1 VNQLRSLSPALA
13 AAGDSLFGSA
23 GLAWDTHQRHRP
35 LYDAPAVRL
44 LAASAARRGN
54 LTKAARLLLELI
66 VANPADRDMKLVLVS
81 LMILRDQPTE
91 ALALLEEFLSADPDD
106 AQMEERKA
114 FVLGH
119 LGRLDEAV
127 QIYSQ
132 LIAAFPRDPA
142 LLVARGYLLL
152 AIGSEQAAVADYRR
166 AIDCDAR
173 FGEAWC
179 ALANS
184 KTVRLSDADIHQIQ
198 RVLSGGELSPR
209 SRVGLEFALGKAF
222 EDRDMPE
229 LSFEHYRRGNE
240 LQAQGAFNARAAT
253 EKHVDEAIACF
264 DARYFAQRSGLPAE
278 APIFI
283 VGMPRSGTTLIEQ
296 ILASHPDVEGT
307 FELPTVSAIARSIGE
322 SLGRTEF
329 DYSDML
335 RGYSDAALQALGQRY
350 LSQSAVYRRT
360 TRPFFIDKMPSNWMH
375 VGLIRAILPQARII
389 DVRRDPLD
397 CCFSN
402 YAQHYPR
409 GHEFTHSL
417 DDLGRHYRNY
427 ERLMAH
433 FDAVAPGAIT
443 RVQYE
448 GLVEQPEATIRD
460 LLERLRLPFADS
472 CLRFFEND
480 RSVRT
485 PSAQQVRQPINRRG
499 IGRWRQ
505 YEPWLGPLIEAL
517 GLDDAAPR
525 PA

>member
-1 VNQLRSLSPALA
+1 
-13 AAGDSLFGSA
+13 
-23 GLAWDTHQRHRP
+23 

-54 LTKAARLLLELI
+54 LIKAARLLLELI
-66 VANPADRDMKLVLVS
+66 VANPADREMKLVLVS

-91 ALALLEEFLSADPDD
+91 ALALLEEFLAADPGD
-106 AQMEERKA
+106 AQMDERKA

-127 QIYSQ
+127 QIYSR
-132 LIAAFPRDPA
+132 LIAAIPRNPA
-142 LLVARGYLLL
+142 LLVARGHLLL
-152 AIGSEQAAVADYRR
+152 ALGSEQTAVADYRR
-166 AIDCDAR
+166 ALDCDAR

-184 KTVRLSDADIHQIQ
+184 KTIRLSDTDIGQMERLLSRAD
-198 RVLSGGELSPR
+198 LSPR

-222 EDRDMPE
+222 EDKRIPD
-229 LSFEHYRRGNE
+229 LSFAHYRSGNE
-240 LQAQGAFNARAAT
+240 LQARGAFNPREAT
-253 EKHVDEAIACF
+253 KKHVNEAIACF
-264 DARYFAQRSGLPAE
+264 DSRYFAERSGLLAE
-278 APIFI
+278 APIFVI
-283 VGMPRSGTTLIEQ
+283 GMPRSGTTLIEQ

-329 DYSDML
+329 DYSDLL
-335 RGYSDAALQALGQRY
+335 RGYSDAALQALGRRY

-360 TRPFFIDKMPSNWMH
+360 NRPFFIDKMPSNWMH
-375 VGLIRAILPQARII
+375 VGLIRAMLPQARII
-389 DVRRDPLD
+389 DVRRDALD

-417 DDLGRHYRNY
+417 EDLGRHYRNY

-443 RVQYE
+443 HVRYE
-448 GLVEQPEATIRD
+448 ELIERPEETIRD

-472 CLRFFEND
+472 CLRFFENG
-480 RSVRT
+480 RAVRT

-505 YEPWLGPLIEAL
+505 YECWLGPLNEAL
-517 GLDDAAPR
+517 GRDATSR